1 MHDTVSVWR
10 LLHKTECQRLHACV
24 CVHETTH
31 LVAGYG
37 WAGFSVAFR
46 LTPVTHARGAGVL
59 LPLLTVLPRDTQI
72 HI

>member
-1 MHDTVSVWR
+1 MILSVCGDFCIKPNVSD
-10 LLHKTECQRLHACV
+10 